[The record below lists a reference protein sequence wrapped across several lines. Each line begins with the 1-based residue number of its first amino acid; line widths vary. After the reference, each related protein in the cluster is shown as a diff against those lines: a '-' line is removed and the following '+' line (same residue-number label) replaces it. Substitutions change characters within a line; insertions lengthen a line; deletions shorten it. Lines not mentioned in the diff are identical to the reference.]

1 MDMLTKIPGDPKFFI
16 VHGES
21 ESCDVLAKKLEK
33 KGKRAH
39 VPETN
44 ERVEI

>member
-1 MDMLTKIPGDPKFFI
+1 MDMLTKIPGDPEFFL

-21 ESCDVLAKKLEK
+21 ESCDKLAERLEK

-39 VPETN
+39 VPETD